1 MPLYD
6 YVCGHGHR
14 TESLQRM
21 ERDAIL
27 CPECQSP
34 AHRLAAY
41 RTAIVTTQAVDSR
54 GLFRRFSEA
63 SAELDY
69 AATKV
74 EQSTGEPVVTPNYW
88 AAAKQQAQAMVS
100 AGEAPA
106 LRKD

>member
-6 YVCGHGHR
+6 YRCADGHVS
-14 TESLQRM
+14 ESLQPFTRTT
-21 ERDAIL
+21 RP
-27 CPECQSP
+27 CPTCGSVAQ
-34 AHRLAAY
+34 RLAAY
-41 RTAIVTTQAVDSR
+41 RTAIVTTQPVDSR

-63 SAELDY
+63 SAEMEFT
-69 AATKV
+69 ASRM
-74 EQSTGEPVVTPNYW
+74 EQSSGERVVTPNLW